1 MNLTLHLEEAF
12 FKGKS
17 SYMDLMHAFFLKVRV
32 DTIGGI
38 WMDTWILK
46 SISSWYEM
54 RSRESRSARL
64 SLKKGGKEPTIKI
77 KKHKN
82 SLIWPQKDYS

>member
-38 WMDTWILK
+38 
-46 SISSWYEM
+46 
-54 RSRESRSARL
+54 
-64 SLKKGGKEPTIKI
+64 
-77 KKHKN
+77 
-82 SLIWPQKDYS
+82 